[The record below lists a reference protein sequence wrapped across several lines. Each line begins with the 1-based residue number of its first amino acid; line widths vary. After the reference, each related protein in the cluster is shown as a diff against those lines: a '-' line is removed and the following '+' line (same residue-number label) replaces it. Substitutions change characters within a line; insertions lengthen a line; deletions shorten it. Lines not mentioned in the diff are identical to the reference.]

1 MTMTEIPPGKSKLPG
16 PGVKPQI
23 VVKSPPAPANDWFV
37 GLTAGIGIIALAV
50 AVVALLVA
58 VGNSGSNAT
67 DKASVPAVP
76 ATAPAPA
83 AFAGGSLPIS
93 VSEFKLTMTVSA
105 VTPGTK
111 TMQIVNGGA
120 IAHEILVFHPDA
132 SIDAGNLPVGPDG
145 NIVEDAPGINKISDG
160 ENLDPGTSQTR
171 QVDLSR
177 PGIYVFVCNLPGHYK
192 AGMWTK
198 VTVR

>member
-16 PGVKPQI
+16 PGGKPQI
-23 VVKSPPAPANDWFV
+23 AVRSPPPPGNDWFT

-58 VGNSGSNAT
+58 IGNSGSNAT
-67 DKASVPAVP
+67 DKASLPAVP
-76 ATAPAPA
+76 ATAPAPG
-83 AFAGGSLPIS
+83 AFAGESLPIS

-111 TMQIVNGGA
+111 TIQIANGGA
-120 IAHEILVFHPDA
+120 IAHEVLVFHPDA

-145 NIVEDAPGINKISDG
+145 DIIEDAPGVNKISDG

-177 PGIYVFVCNLPGHYK
+177 PGTYVFVCNLPGHYK